1 MIELL
6 AIVGLAL
13 LWSVL
18 SGTNTPFGLLVG
30 ALLGLALLS
39 LIQRRQ
45 ARSFPRRLLAL
56 IRFAIRFLGELVVA
70 NVTIAR
76 LAVSPR
82 PSYHPHIIAVPLR
95 VESDAAISLLSG
107 AITVLPGTVAMG
119 LSPDRTKLYA
129 HAMGAADPEAARAG
143 VVRIE
148 TLILGFMS

>member
-1 MIELL
+1 MIEPL

-56 IRFAIRFLGELVVA
+56 IRFAFRFLGELVVA

-119 LSPDRTKLYA
+119 TIARS
-129 HAMGAADPEAARAG
+129 HEACTPTPLVPPIPQRRGPAWYGSR
-143 VVRIE
+143 R
-148 TLILGFMS
+148 